1 MHFPS
6 IAPSRIAFMGQF
18 SSQSLQRLHPDRR
31 VIFMPSLLRSDG
43 KKSENGFF
51 KRFEIFASFG
61 VRIRSAT
68 NENGKSVFGSD
79 SDKTLC
85 PVGIAAA
92 AITVPKTHFDA
103 SHKTFP
109 EEMPP

>member
-18 SSQSLQRLHPDRR
+18 SSQSLQRLHSDKR

-43 KKSENGFF
+43 KKSENGFL
-51 KRFEIFASFG
+51 KRFEIFAFFG
-61 VRIRSAT
+61 VRIRSAIK
-68 NENGKSVFGSD
+68 EKGKSVFVSD

-92 AITVPKTHFDA
+92 AITAPETSFDA

>member
-6 IAPSRIAFMGQF
+6 IAPSRIAFIGQF
-18 SSQSLQRLHPDRR
+18 SSQSLQPLHPDRR

-43 KKSENGFF
+43 KTENGFL

-61 VRIRSAT
+61 VRTRSAT

-79 SDKTLC
+79 SDKTL
-85 PVGIAAA
+85 
-92 AITVPKTHFDA
+92 
-103 SHKTFP
+103 
-109 EEMPP
+109 